1 MRCQLKIGGI
11 TAFTVSQA
19 GYFFRYKL
27 LIFQFTFYC
36 NSILVVADQIKTS
49 TTQQNAHFNPDIFER
64 LTYRTAYKIIF
75 KSRP

>member
-19 GYFFRYKL
+19 GYFFQYKL

-36 NSILVVADQIKTS
+36 NSILVVADHIKTP
-49 TTQQNAHFNPDIFER
+49 TTQQNSHFNADIFER
-64 LTYRTAYKIIF
+64 LTCRTTYEIIF